1 MFYDRKV
8 RYLDYY
14 ENGERIKGAGFIK
27 LEVRDKSLR
36 IELAVTGLRPTDAFE
51 RDIILCGGKQESV
64 LGKLLI
70 SSGKGEFRQLY
81 NDPEDIGRTGIAYR
95 DWKGIRISLGAGRE
109 ISCSWQTDGQGRA
122 DGRRRA
128 DRTAG
133 TNEREEK
140 DRRGRIGGTGGLEEI
155 GRGEMRDGAAREEE
169 VEAKGRRGRIDGA
182 AGPEEIGREERQD
195 GSARAGETEAKGRME
210 RVDGAAEPEE
220 IGRGER
226 RDGSARTEETEA
238 KGRMERVDG
247 AAGPEEIGRGE
258 RRDGSAR
265 AGETEAK
272 GRREGAAEAD
282 RWGRTD
288 KVAKTR
294 DTMGIS
300 ERRGAREEGG
310 LVRTK
315 MTSTDRIGKSNKVQA
330 RDVEQSRNELRN
342 WPEARN
348 NTAAGRQDGKEAE
361 KPLAAGRRDNEVKMS
376 SASGEE
382 KSVRLMEDKWQQLYA
397 IYPHIHPFGDER
409 EYIAIGPADFV
420 VFSSA
425 SYKAANNSFLLHG
438 YYNYKHLILT
448 RTERKGELRYYIGVP
463 GNFYEREKQV
473 AVMFGFESFEC
484 AEEPAQAGDFG
495 YYMMRAEL

>member
-81 NDPEDIGRTGIAYR
+81 NDPEDIGRTGIAYG

-155 GRGEMRDGAAREEE
+155 GRGERRDGSAREEE
-169 VEAKGRRGRIDGA
+169 VEAKGRRGRI
-182 AGPEEIGREERQD
+182 
-195 GSARAGETEAKGRME
+195 
-210 RVDGAAEPEE
+210 
-220 IGRGER
+220 
-226 RDGSARTEETEA
+226 
-238 KGRMERVDG
+238 DG